1 MNQVFN
7 VVVEVVVVGVSEEE
21 EVHLCSFPVLLL
33 SCWLCVFSYFDLV
46 FFDLRFWLV
55 FIFNHCFVVM
65 EKVGIFALSLLFRVE
80 TIYVPLN
87 HPVLSNVDR
96 LGLFHFF
103 PDVQPLEL
111 FLVVLKNVFDFQ

>member
-1 MNQVFN
+1 
-7 VVVEVVVVGVSEEE
+7 
-21 EVHLCSFPVLLL
+21 
-33 SCWLCVFSYFDLV
+33 
-46 FFDLRFWLV
+46 
-55 FIFNHCFVVM
+55 M

-111 FLVVLKNVFDFQ
+111 FLVVLKNVFDFQWQQDVCPLQDMGSDPLLLNELQNG